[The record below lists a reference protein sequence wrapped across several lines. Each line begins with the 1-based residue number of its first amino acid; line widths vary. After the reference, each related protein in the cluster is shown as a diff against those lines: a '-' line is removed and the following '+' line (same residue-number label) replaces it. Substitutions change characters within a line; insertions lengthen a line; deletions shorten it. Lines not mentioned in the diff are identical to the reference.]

1 MFHHNFGTPNAHTHP
16 FIDPVTGA
24 PSLTFTIPN
33 DNEIESTV
41 FYRVHL
47 TVTDS
52 GGAST
57 EVTRDLLP
65 RTSQITLAT
74 NPPGLQLL
82 RDDSPVT
89 PPVTVTSVEGIQ
101 RRIEAP
107 SPQVVGGTTYVFQG
121 WSDGG
126 AAQHTIT
133 TPTNDTTYTAT
144 YVPATGSASALFVT
158 GDPSTLGTDQTVID
172 RLSQQLGFV
181 VTVIDDDLVQA
192 SSTVGKNIVLVSST
206 VDSVAVAN
214 KLRDVTVPVMIWKPT
229 LYDNMLM
236 TGTVSGTDNGTIGGF
251 STVDIQAVNHPLAP
265 NGAESLTIMNVN
277 STLPWGL
284 PVGGGDTVGK
294 TSTRATLFTYSPGD
308 LMLGGVS
315 APACRIAFPLYNQAI
330 SRYTAVGWDLFDRT
344 VEWATGGCGAQ
355 APLAI
360 TQHPMSTTVG
370 TGQSATF
377 SVSATGTPPI
387 TYQWQRNSVDI
398 PGATASSYTL
408 SNAQASD
415 SGAVFRVRVTDPS
428 GTLTSNPATL
438 TVQTTKRALYVA
450 GNVAALGT
458 DQTVINRLTQQL
470 GFTVTVVD
478 DAAATTASA
487 NGMNLVLISSTVD
500 SVSVANK
507 FRNVAVPVMIWKP
520 SLYDNMLMTGTV
532 SNTDFGSITGFRTVD
547 IQAIAHPLA
556 PNGAQTLTIMSVNK
570 TIPFGVPVASGD
582 IVGRTN
588 ARATLFTFSP
598 GDVLRT
604 GVIAPGCRV
613 AFPIFNNGVAQYTAV
628 GWDLFERTV
637 NWATGGCSAP

>member
-1 MFHHNFGTPNAHTHP
+1 
-16 FIDPVTGA
+16 
-24 PSLTFTIPN
+24 
-33 DNEIESTV
+33 
-41 FYRVHL
+41 
-47 TVTDS
+47 
-52 GGAST
+52 
-57 EVTRDLLP
+57 
-65 RTSQITLAT
+65 
-74 NPPGLQLL
+74 
-82 RDDSPVT
+82 
-89 PPVTVTSVEGIQ
+89 
-101 RRIEAP
+101 
-107 SPQVVGGTTYVFQG
+107 
-121 WSDGG
+121 
-126 AAQHTIT
+126 
-133 TPTNDTTYTAT
+133 
-144 YVPATGSASALFVT
+144 
-158 GDPSTLGTDQTVID
+158 
-172 RLSQQLGFV
+172 
-181 VTVIDDDLVQA
+181 
-192 SSTVGKNIVLVSST
+192 
-206 VDSVAVAN
+206 
-214 KLRDVTVPVMIWKPT
+214 
-229 LYDNMLM
+229 
-236 TGTVSGTDNGTIGGF
+236 
-251 STVDIQAVNHPLAP
+251 
-265 NGAESLTIMNVN
+265 
-277 STLPWGL
+277 
-284 PVGGGDTVGK
+284 
-294 TSTRATLFTYSPGD
+294 
-308 LMLGGVS
+308 
-315 APACRIAFPLYNQAI
+315 
-330 SRYTAVGWDLFDRT
+330 
-344 VEWATGGCGAQ
+344 
-355 APLAI
+355 
-360 TQHPMSTTVG
+360 VG